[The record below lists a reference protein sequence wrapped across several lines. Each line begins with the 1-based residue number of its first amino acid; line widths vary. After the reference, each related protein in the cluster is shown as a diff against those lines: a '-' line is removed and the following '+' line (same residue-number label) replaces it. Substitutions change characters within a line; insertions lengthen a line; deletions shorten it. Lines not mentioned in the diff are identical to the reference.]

1 MTAPPA
7 PVPRGDETELYR
19 RYATRLRAT
28 VTREVNSS
36 PATIDDACAFAWLQ
50 LLRYQPARETVLGW
64 LCKTAIRE
72 AIKLDRRDRRDR
84 RTVGPS
90 PDTGEPMDPVDPRSP
105 LDDRVELLAAREAI
119 ASACLR
125 EREAQLLALHAAGY
139 TYKEI
144 ANAKTLSERTVE
156 RQLLRAKRKLT
167 HARRAQGG

>member
-7 PVPRGDETELYR
+7 PVQRGDETELYR
-19 RYATRLRAT
+19 RYATRLRAI

-36 PATIDDACAFAWLQ
+36 PANIDDACAFAWLQ

-72 AIKLDRRDRRDR
+72 AIKLDRRAR
-84 RTVGPS
+84 RTAGPN
-90 PDTGEPMDPVDPRSP
+90 PDTGEPIDPVDPRS
-105 LDDRVELLAAREAI
+105 LVDDRVELLAAREAI
-119 ASACLR
+119 ACACLR

-144 ANAKTLSERTVE
+144 ANAKRLSERTVE
-156 RQLLRAKRKLT
+156 RQLLRAR
-167 HARRAQGG
+167 